1 LAKVSS
7 FHIPEKIKKDSLKMV
22 AKKEL
27 VFLLPR
33 RGKPSQIEKK
43 LMEMFDSKGAEEE
56 EEKGRTTQTSFFF
69 SSAVSGG
76 H

>member
-1 LAKVSS
+1 MKKFIGKS
-7 FHIPEKIKKDSLKMV
+7 FFFSYPRKNKKKDSLKMV

-43 LMEMFDSKGAEEE
+43 LMEMFDSK
-56 EEKGRTTQTSFFF
+56 
-69 SSAVSGG
+69 
-76 H
+76 